1 MVLSSQVVYKK
12 WRSTLNH
19 TIVEYQELTF
29 APDGPYTEE
38 LCPMLEAMNVIGGK
52 WKLTLIGRIHR
63 QSPARFGEL
72 KRSLVGI
79 TQKML
84 TTQLRELEQDGIVH
98 RKVYA
103 EVPPKVEYTLTEYG
117 LTLQPIV
124 SGLYAWGEAHRRKR
138 ATEAE
143 EVA

>member
-1 MVLSSQVVYKK
+1 M
-12 WRSTLNH
+12 TD
-19 TIVEYQELTF
+19 YQPVAL
-29 APDGPYTEE
+29 GPGDLYTEE
-38 LCPMLEAMNVIGGK
+38 FCPMIEAMNVIGGK

-84 TTQLRELEQDGIVH
+84 TMQLRELEQDGIIH

-103 EVPPKVEYTLTEYG
+103 EVPPKVQYTLTDYG
-117 LTLQPIV
+117 LTLKPV
-124 SGLYAWGEAHRRKR
+124 VELLYAWGEAHRKQQ
-138 ATEAE
+138 TVTSQ
-143 EVA
+143 VAKFTTL